1 MTATGQAAPTSPLP
15 QRPVRA
21 RSLRPTRAAW
31 PIWAF
36 TAGMPFAYLLGVQA
50 FVWCLPALV
59 FGVRILGDRSTR
71 FPRTSLPL
79 IAFLGWAAL
88 SAAMLGTG
96 SGLALFAY
104 RWLLFAGALACL
116 VWLVNVSRTRVPSQ
130 LIVDWLAALWIIL
143 VVAGYLGV
151 VLPEFVQKSPFQL
164 LLGPV
169 GNIGFIDEI
178 TRWRFAETQGFLGYR
193 VARPSAPFSAT
204 NGWGAAL
211 GILTPFFVHSWIV
224 QPDRR
229 RRRWGYLLAAL
240 AVYPVIVSINRGLWI
255 SLGVGL
261 VYFAARKALRGKL
274 GPFLV
279 LAGTL
284 LVVVALLVAT
294 PAGQLVADK
303 LDKSDRSNTSRSNLY
318 ELAFEG
324 AQRSPLIGNGAPQQA
339 EGAPPGMPPVGTHGM
354 LWYLMFVHGFV
365 GLGLFLAWLGAEILR
380 SGRVRT
386 TDGWWTHLALVIG
399 LVQLPFY
406 GLLPQVVLFGI
417 AAGLSHREDPR

>member
-1 MTATGQAAPTSPLP
+1 MTATGQAAVEPLP
-15 QRPVRA
+15 DRPSTR
-21 RSLRPTRAAW
+21 RSLRPTRPAW

-36 TAGMPFAYLLGVQA
+36 TAGMPFAYLLGVHA
-50 FVWCLPALV
+50 FVWCLPAVV
-59 FGVRILGDRSTR
+59 FGARILSDRSTR

-79 IAFLGWAAL
+79 LAFLGWIVL
-88 SAAMLGTG
+88 SAAMIGTG
-96 SGLALFAY
+96 SGLVLFGY
-104 RWLLFAGALACL
+104 RWLLFAGALASL
-116 VWLVNVSRTRVPSQ
+116 VWLVNVSRERVPSQ
-130 LIVDWLAALWIIL
+130 LIVDWLAALWIVL
-143 VVAGYLGV
+143 VVAGYLGI
-151 VLPEFVQKSPFQL
+151 VLPELVQKSPFQL
-164 LLGPV
+164 ALGPLGDV
-169 GNIGFIDEI
+169 SFVDEI
-178 TRWRFAETQGFLGYR
+178 TRWRFAETQGFLGYQ
-193 VARPSAPFSAT
+193 VARPSAPFNAT

-229 RRRWGYLLAAL
+229 RRRRGFVLAAF
-240 AVYPVIVSINRGLWI
+240 AVYPVVMSINRGLWI

-261 VYFAARKALRGKL
+261 VYFAARKALRGKF

-279 LAGTL
+279 LVGS
-284 LVVVALLVAT
+284 LVAVVALLVVT
-294 PAGQLVADK
+294 PAGTLVADK
-303 LDKSDRSNTSRSNLY
+303 LDKSDRSNASRSNLY

-324 AQRSPLIGNGAPQQA
+324 AQRSPLIGNGAPQHA

-365 GLGLFLAWLGAEILR
+365 GLGLFLTWLGAEIFR

-399 LVQLPFY
+399 LVQVPFY
-406 GLLPQVVLFGI
+406 GLLPQVVLFGV